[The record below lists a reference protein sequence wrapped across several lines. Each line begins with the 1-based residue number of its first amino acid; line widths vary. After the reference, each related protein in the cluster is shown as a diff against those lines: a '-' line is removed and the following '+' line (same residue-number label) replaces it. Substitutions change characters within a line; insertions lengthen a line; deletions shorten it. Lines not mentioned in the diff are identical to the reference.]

1 MAEELP
7 LEPAIDRPGL
17 KRSVS
22 LGVPNREEAPFKFF
36 PWDVQ
41 AATAIAVVAIF
52 LVAIFN
58 LSPLLLIVIFFAL
71 CAYIAAQSVLDKHK

>member
-1 MAEELP
+1 M
-7 LEPAIDRPGL
+7 
-17 KRSVS
+17 
-22 LGVPNREEAPFKFF
+22 FKFF

-71 CAYIAAQSVLDKHK
+71 CAYIAAQSVLDKHKQEFYCWRAHSISCRPLCCWWGVSAVA